1 MSLYFQIET
10 TNATHCEEKD
20 NAQSI
25 AQTSKYTSFRSM
37 PPTTGNIANVDLSP
51 QRYSGKDLQQP
62 KEPYSTSNISPNK
75 SENIVVG
82 SDSITPSE
90 ARKPQLKDPFGKQK
104 SLLNTYSSEE
114 LLLQAVNSLQGLEG
128 KLLK

>member
-1 MSLYFQIET
+1 
-10 TNATHCEEKD
+10 
-20 NAQSI
+20 
-25 AQTSKYTSFRSM
+25 M

-62 KEPYSTSNISPNK
+62 KEPYSISNISPNK

-82 SDSITPSE
+82 GESSIPSE
-90 ARKPQLKDPFGKQK
+90 ATKHQLKDKFGKQK

-128 KLLK
+128 T

>member
-1 MSLYFQIET
+1 M

-20 NAQSI
+20 NAQPI
-25 AQTSKYTSFRSM
+25 AQASKYTSFRSM

-75 SENIVVG
+75 SENIAVVG
-82 SDSITPSE
+82 ESITPSE
-90 ARKPQLKDPFGKQK
+90 ATKHQSKDKLGKQK
-104 SLLNTYSSEE
+104 ALLNTYSSEE

-128 KLLK
+128 RSLK